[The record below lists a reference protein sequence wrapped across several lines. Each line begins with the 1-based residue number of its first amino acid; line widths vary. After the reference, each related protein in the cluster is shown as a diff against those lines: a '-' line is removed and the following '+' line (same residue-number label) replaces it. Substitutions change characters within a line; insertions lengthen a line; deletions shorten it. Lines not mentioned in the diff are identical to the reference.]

1 MPSRGT
7 RGTMLV
13 VDVWHSMG
21 DWGWAMMAFW
31 IVLWVALV
39 GLAVW
44 AVSEWTGRR
53 GDPHEGRESPRDA
66 LDRRLAQG
74 EISLEEYERTRD
86 ALVRQRGPAPR

>member
-1 MPSRGT
+1 M
-7 RGTMLV
+7 
-13 VDVWHSMG
+13 DAWHSMG

-31 IVLWVALV
+31 IVLWLALI

-53 GDPHEGRESPRDA
+53 GQPREPGESPRDI

-74 EISLEEYERTRD
+74 EISLEEYERARD
-86 ALVRQRGPAPR
+86 ALVRPREAAPR

>member
-1 MPSRGT
+1 
-7 RGTMLV
+7 
-13 VDVWHSMG
+13 
-21 DWGWAMMAFW
+21 MMAFW

-44 AVSEWTGRR
+44 AMSEWTRR
-53 GDPHEGRESPRDA
+53 GGEPHERGESPRDT

-86 ALVRQRGPAPR
+86 ALVRQREPAPR